1 MTHRA
6 KPRLMVEQLENRLTP
21 SGSQIPA
28 GEFNWTQYSPTGT
41 LGQLIW
47 DGQTLVYR
55 TRVGDT
61 WQSETVANS
70 TDFTRPQYSSVSQ
83 LEAASRTAQ
92 LLYTSDGTAHALF
105 LEYVYHWQTNTYQTE
120 IQNYKRTSNGW
131 VHVETI
137 TPKWQSEWGPNN
149 LVAVAGANNS
159 IHLIFTETNVA
170 ATAAGQFGEGTLWYA
185 TNKTGR
191 WTFAKIANTADMDF
205 DVWFAGGRWAPR
217 FLSLAVDAQNNAH
230 VTYCPEFYISGAF
243 GTVHSNL
250 MYASNS
256 SGSWQSQLVQG
267 AIDGTADA
275 GLGAS
280 VAVAPNGTVAIAS
293 YYVDRYPTGSPL
305 SSWLMYHILTPGG
318 WVTTTVVSTPD
329 GYVAGDGPNFTGFAP
344 QLTFNSQSDPTIVFS
359 DEAGQHLPVSYAN
372 EVAGQIRTATW
383 SGTQWN
389 VSTVFH
395 QTNPLVNQ
403 LFYPVSATF
412 DGQTMYAGV
421 VATSTLDS
429 NLNPT
434 QVDFALTDVGVPDTP
449 VQPAANPVLRTTKQ
463 TVPPVVPPVTP
474 TANDPV
480 VSHTAASPPLVTPVQ
495 VTGTEAGTTTLI
507 RVVYSDGSGF
517 GGTPFSTMFFGG
529 AAVALGDVN
538 HDGVND
544 VIVASGAGIPGKVK
558 VYDGVTRKM
567 IASYRPFGLYSGG
580 LSLAVGDITGNGA
593 TDIIVGT
600 ATGAGQVAVIDGTT
614 GQLIRQFAP
623 YGANYTGGVRVAVGD
638 VNHDSLADVVI
649 APGDGSRRIR
659 VYSGATIPASTGP
672 LKLLGG
678 FQAFGQPIQAAE
690 SVAVSDVNGD
700 GYADI
705 VVATESGA
713 PVFQIYSGASVST
726 NPNPAPL
733 FTQFAWAADG
743 HGIRVSFAGDTD
755 GDGLPDLVVSEVG
768 TEKVARFLTRQLTPT
783 GWAQANANWID
794 PMPGAGV
801 GVYVG

>member
-1 MTHRA
+1 
-6 KPRLMVEQLENRLTP
+6 MVEQLECRLTP

-47 DGQTLVYR
+47 DGRTLVYR
-55 TRVGDT
+55 TRIGET
-61 WQSETVANS
+61 WQSETVATS

-92 LLYTSDGTAHALF
+92 LVYTSDGTAHALF
-105 LEYVYHWQTNTYQTE
+105 LEYQYNWQTNTYQTE
-120 IQNYKRTSNGW
+120 IQHYKRTSSGW

-137 TPKWQSEWGPNN
+137 TPKWQSAWGPNN
-149 LVAVAGANNS
+149 LVAVAGANNT
-159 IHLIFTETNVA
+159 IHLIFTETTVA
-170 ATAAGQFGEGTLWYA
+170 ATGVGQFGAGTLWYA
-185 TNKTGR
+185 TNKTGH
-191 WTFAKIANTADMDF
+191 WTFAKIADTADLDF

-217 FLSLAVDAQNNAH
+217 FLSLAVDSQNNAY

-243 GTVHSNL
+243 GTVRSNL

-293 YYVDRYPTGSPL
+293 YYVDRYPTGSPQ
-305 SSWLMYHILTPGG
+305 SSWLMYHVLTPGG
-318 WVTTTVVSTPD
+318 WATTTVVSTPD
-329 GYVAGDGPNFTGFAP
+329 GYVAGDGAHFTGFAP
-344 QLTFNSQSDPTIVFS
+344 QLTFNSQSRPTIVFS

-372 EVAGQIRTATW
+372 EVAGQIRSATW
-383 SGTQWN
+383 NGSQWN
-389 VSTVFH
+389 VTTVFH

-412 DGQTMYAGV
+412 AGQTMYTGV
-421 VATSTLDS
+421 IATSTLDS

-434 QVDFALTDVGVPDTP
+434 HVAFALTDMNAPDVPAP
-449 VQPAANPVLRTTKQ
+449 PPPASPPAAHPTPQTLRP
-463 TVPPVVPPVTP
+463 TVPPVAPPVVSR
-474 TANDPV
+474 TAQDPV
-480 VSHTAASPPLVTPVQ
+480 VPPTPPTLVVPVQ
-495 VTGTEAGTTTLI
+495 ATGTEAGTTTLI
-507 RVVYSDGSGF
+507 RVDNSDGSGYE
-517 GGTPFSTMFFGG
+517 GTPFGTGFFGG
-529 AAVALGDVN
+529 AAVALGDIN
-538 HDGVND
+538 KDGVND
-544 VIVASGAGIPGKVK
+544 VIVASGGGIPGKVK

-580 LSLAVGDITGNGA
+580 LALAVGDITGNGA
-593 TDIIVGT
+593 TDIVVGT
-600 ATGAGQVAVIDGTT
+600 ATGGQVAVIDSHN

-623 YGANYTGGVRVAVGD
+623 YGASYAGGVRLAVGD
-638 VNHDSLADVVI
+638 INHDGLADVIV

-659 VYSGATIPASTGP
+659 VYNGATIPQSNGP
-672 LKLLGG
+672 LQLLSG
-678 FQAFGQPIQAAE
+678 FWGFGQPIQSAE

-700 GYADI
+700 GFADI
-705 VVATESGA
+705 VVGSEAGA
-713 PVFQIYSGASVST
+713 PVFQIYSGATVST
-726 NPNPAPL
+726 NPNPTPL
-733 FTQFAWAADG
+733 FTQLAWAADG

-755 GDGLPDLVVSEVG
+755 GDGLPDLVVSQVG
-768 TEKVARFLTRQLTPT
+768 NEKVARFLTPQLTPS
-783 GWAQANANWID
+783 GWPVADANWID
-794 PMPGAGV
+794 PMPGVGV